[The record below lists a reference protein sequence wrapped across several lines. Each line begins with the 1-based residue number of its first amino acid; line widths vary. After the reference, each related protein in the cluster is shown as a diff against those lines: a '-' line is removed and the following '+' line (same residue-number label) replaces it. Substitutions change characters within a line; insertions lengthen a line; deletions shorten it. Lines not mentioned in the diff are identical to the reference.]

1 MYDYRNDLMTI
12 IQNIGAS
19 PAELAQGRTILQAA
33 LNLINALPTDK
44 TSRPTHRRNHQPPA
58 HQFQI
63 KRHETAPRRTPVAPP
78 ASQAPAKSAEVAK
91 PKAALAPAVP
101 NGQPTP
107 ASATTVKPA
116 PALVISQP
124 TAPLP
129 PLNGDQYAALN
140 KLKGLAQELTGFIN
154 QTNTA
159 VPAFVNLTKR
169 LAKLEADLSEADQ
182 TALASRL
189 TPVKQLLAQAQ
200 AVMAPRLPKPAP
212 KSTPQPKPKPTP
224 AKAAKPVPSANPM
237 AAALAKEDVKKVPA
251 PFNSQKG
258 QYVVQRELTGA
269 QLLTDSGQTAGH
281 ISETIVRKFNL
292 VSGTIVKADIN
303 PTDIFV
309 HKTLRQ
315 IDHLGDLKF
324 DDAQQIQTFD
334 FGVVN
339 KHKRHLRV
347 TFNSNNEPLLV
358 NGKKYA
364 FLLDEDN
371 LQATNGSIV
380 ELAWYTND
388 PDSMRIRWTYPTT
401 AEKTAAK
408 QPAKKS
414 PKAPTKLSAPTEKRY
429 PGIDL
434 SGQTVA
440 VLVGNRQ
447 EHEDYEATIRLYG
460 GEPTVIDGFKTQKSY
475 LKSKLRGADLVIL
488 VKSKAHHGT
497 SKAVVDFQNQLG
509 YNFAVANT
517 LSMGQFEDA
526 LYRAANGFPADTA
539 SFANQDLT
547 DQIGAAL
554 DKVKK

>member
-33 LNLINALPTDK
+33 LNLINALPVDR

-63 KRHETAPRRTPVAPP
+63 KRRTPVTPP
-78 ASQAPAKSAEVAK
+78 ASQAPAKSAVVAK

-101 NGQPTP
+101 NTQPTP

-116 PALVISQP
+116 PAQASQP

-182 TALASRL
+182 AALASRL
-189 TPVKQLLAQAQ
+189 TPVKQLLTQAQ
-200 AVMAPRLPKPAP
+200 AVMAPRLPKPTP
-212 KSTPQPKPKPTP
+212 KPAPQPKPKPTP
-224 AKAAKPVPSANPM
+224 AKATKPVPSANPM

-269 QLLTDSGQTAGH
+269 QLLTDSGQAAGH

-408 QPAKKS
+408 QAAKKRAK
-414 PKAPTKLSAPTEKRY
+414 PATTLSVPTEKRY

>member
-33 LNLINALPTDK
+33 LNLINALPVDR

-101 NGQPTP
+101 SGQPTP

-116 PALVISQP
+116 PTPVTSQP

-200 AVMAPRLPKPAP
+200 AVMAPRLPKPAHKP
-212 KSTPQPKPKPTP
+212 APQPKPKPSP

-258 QYVVQRELTGA
+258 QYVVQRELNGA
-269 QLLTDSGQTAGH
+269 QLLTDSGQAAGH

-309 HKTLRQ
+309 HKALRQ

-401 AEKTAAK
+401 AEKTTAKQAAK
-408 QPAKKS
+408 KRAKPA
-414 PKAPTKLSAPTEKRY
+414 TTLSVPTEKRY

>member
-44 TSRPTHRRNHQPPA
+44 TSRPTHRCNHQPPA

-116 PALVISQP
+116 PAPVTSQP

-212 KSTPQPKPKPTP
+212 KPAPQPKPKPTP
-224 AKAAKPVPSANPM
+224 TKAAKPVPSANPM
-237 AAALAKEDVKKVPA
+237 AVALAKEDVKKVPA

-269 QLLTDSGQTAGH
+269 QLLTDSGQAAGH

-309 HKTLRQ
+309 HKALRQ
-315 IDHLGDLKF
+315 IDRLGDLKF

-401 AEKTAAK
+401 PEKTAAK

-414 PKAPTKLSAPTEKRY
+414 SNAPAKLSAPTEKRY

>member
-1 MYDYRNDLMTI
+1 
-12 IQNIGAS
+12 
-19 PAELAQGRTILQAA
+19 
-33 LNLINALPTDK
+33 
-44 TSRPTHRRNHQPPA
+44 
-58 HQFQI
+58 
-63 KRHETAPRRTPVAPP
+63 
-78 ASQAPAKSAEVAK
+78 
-91 PKAALAPAVP
+91 
-101 NGQPTP
+101 
-107 ASATTVKPA
+107 
-116 PALVISQP
+116 
-124 TAPLP
+124 
-129 PLNGDQYAALN
+129 
-140 KLKGLAQELTGFIN
+140 
-154 QTNTA
+154 NTA

-212 KSTPQPKPKPTP
+212 KPAPQPKPKPTP
-224 AKAAKPVPSANPM
+224 AKATKPVPSANPM

-269 QLLTDSGQTAGH
+269 QLLTDSGQAAGH

-364 FLLDEDN
+364 FL
-371 LQATNGSIV
+371 
-380 ELAWYTND
+380 
-388 PDSMRIRWTYPTT
+388 
-401 AEKTAAK
+401 
-408 QPAKKS
+408 
-414 PKAPTKLSAPTEKRY
+414 
-429 PGIDL
+429 
-434 SGQTVA
+434 
-440 VLVGNRQ
+440 
-447 EHEDYEATIRLYG
+447 
-460 GEPTVIDGFKTQKSY
+460 
-475 LKSKLRGADLVIL
+475 
-488 VKSKAHHGT
+488 
-497 SKAVVDFQNQLG
+497 
-509 YNFAVANT
+509 
-517 LSMGQFEDA
+517 
-526 LYRAANGFPADTA
+526 
-539 SFANQDLT
+539 
-547 DQIGAAL
+547 
-554 DKVKK
+554 

>member
-33 LNLINALPTDK
+33 LNLINALPVDK

-63 KRHETAPRRTPVAPP
+63 KRHETVPRRTPVAPP

-101 NGQPTP
+101 SGQPTP

-116 PALVISQP
+116 PTPVTSQP

-212 KSTPQPKPKPTP
+212 KPAPQPKPKPTP
-224 AKAAKPVPSANPM
+224 TKAAKPAPSANPM
-237 AAALAKEDVKKVPA
+237 AAAMAKEDVKKAPA

-269 QLLTDSGQTAGH
+269 QLLTDSGQAAGH

-303 PTDIFV
+303 PTAIFI
-309 HKTLRQ
+309 HKALRQ

-408 QPAKKS
+408 QAAKKRAK
-414 PKAPTKLSAPTEKRY
+414 PATTLSVPTEKRY

>member
-33 LNLINALPTDK
+33 LNLINALPVDK

-63 KRHETAPRRTPVAPP
+63 KRHETVPRRTPVAPP

-101 NGQPTP
+101 SGQPTP

-116 PALVISQP
+116 PTPVTSQP

-212 KSTPQPKPKPTP
+212 QPKPKPTP

-269 QLLTDSGQTAGH
+269 QLLTDSGQAAGH

-303 PTDIFV
+303 PTAIFI
-309 HKTLRQ
+309 HKALRQ

-414 PKAPTKLSAPTEKRY
+414 PKAPAKLSAPTEKRY

>member
-101 NGQPTP
+101 NTQPTP

-116 PALVISQP
+116 PAQASQP

-189 TPVKQLLAQAQ
+189 TPVKQLLTQAQ

-212 KSTPQPKPKPTP
+212 KPAPQPKPKPSP

-237 AAALAKEDVKKVPA
+237 AAALAKEDVKKAPA

-269 QLLTDSGQTAGH
+269 QLLTDSGQAAGH

-309 HKTLRQ
+309 HKALRQ

-408 QPAKKS
+408 QAAKKRAK
-414 PKAPTKLSAPTEKRY
+414 PATTLSVPTEKRY

-539 SFANQDLT
+539 SFTNQDLT

>member
-33 LNLINALPTDK
+33 LNLINALPVDR

-116 PALVISQP
+116 PAPVISQP

-182 TALASRL
+182 TALSSRL
-189 TPVKQLLAQAQ
+189 TPVKQLLTQAQ

-212 KSTPQPKPKPTP
+212 KPKPTP
-224 AKAAKPVPSANPM
+224 AKATKPVPSANPM

-269 QLLTDSGQTAGH
+269 QLLTDSGQAAGH

-309 HKTLRQ
+309 HKALRQ

-408 QPAKKS
+408 QAAKKRAK
-414 PKAPTKLSAPTEKRY
+414 PATTLSVPTEKRY

-554 DKVKK
+554 DKVRQ

>member
-33 LNLINALPTDK
+33 LNLINALPVDR
-44 TSRPTHRRNHQPPA
+44 TSRPTHWRNHQPPA

-116 PALVISQP
+116 PAPVISQP

-212 KSTPQPKPKPTP
+212 QPKPKPTP

-269 QLLTDSGQTAGH
+269 QLLTDSGQAAGH

-309 HKTLRQ
+309 HKALRQ

-414 PKAPTKLSAPTEKRY
+414 SNAPAKLSAPTEKRY

>member
-63 KRHETAPRRTPVAPP
+63 KRHETVPRRTPVAPP

-101 NGQPTP
+101 SGQPTP

-116 PALVISQP
+116 PTPVTSQP

-212 KSTPQPKPKPTP
+212 QPKPKPSP

-237 AAALAKEDVKKVPA
+237 AAALAKEDVKKAPA

-269 QLLTDSGQTAGH
+269 QLLTDSGQAAGH

-309 HKTLRQ
+309 HKALRQ

-408 QPAKKS
+408 QAAKKRAK
-414 PKAPTKLSAPTEKRY
+414 PATTLSVPTEKRY

>member
-33 LNLINALPTDK
+33 LNLINALPVDR

-78 ASQAPAKSAEVAK
+78 ASQAPAKSTEVAK
-91 PKAALAPAVP
+91 PKATLAPAVP

-116 PALVISQP
+116 PAPVISQP

-189 TPVKQLLAQAQ
+189 TPVKQLLTQAQ

-212 KSTPQPKPKPTP
+212 QPKPKPTP
-224 AKAAKPVPSANPM
+224 AKATKPVPSANPM

-269 QLLTDSGQTAGH
+269 QLLTDSGQAAGH

-309 HKTLRQ
+309 HKALRQ

-414 PKAPTKLSAPTEKRY
+414 SNAPAKLSAPTEKRY

>member
-33 LNLINALPTDK
+33 LNLINALPVDR

-63 KRHETAPRRTPVAPP
+63 KRHETAPRRTSVAPP

-101 NGQPTP
+101 NTQPTP

-116 PALVISQP
+116 PAQASQP

-189 TPVKQLLAQAQ
+189 TPVKQLLTQAQ

-212 KSTPQPKPKPTP
+212 KPAPQPKPKPSP

-237 AAALAKEDVKKVPA
+237 AAALAKEDVKKAPA

-269 QLLTDSGQTAGH
+269 QLLTDSGQAAGH

-309 HKTLRQ
+309 HKALRQ

-408 QPAKKS
+408 QAAKKRAK
-414 PKAPTKLSAPTEKRY
+414 PATTLSVPTEKRY

>member
-33 LNLINALPTDK
+33 LNLINALPVDR

-101 NGQPTP
+101 SGQPTP

-116 PALVISQP
+116 PTPVTSQP

-189 TPVKQLLAQAQ
+189 TPVKQLLTQAQ

-212 KSTPQPKPKPTP
+212 KPAPQPKPKPTP
-224 AKAAKPVPSANPM
+224 AKATKPVPSANPM

-258 QYVVQRELTGA
+258 QYVVQRELNGA
-269 QLLTDSGQTAGH
+269 QLLTDSGQAAGH

-414 PKAPTKLSAPTEKRY
+414 PNAPAKLSAPTEKRY

>member
-33 LNLINALPTDK
+33 LNLINALPVDR

-116 PALVISQP
+116 PAPVISQP

-212 KSTPQPKPKPTP
+212 KPAPQPKPKPSP

-237 AAALAKEDVKKVPA
+237 AAALAKEDVKKAPA

-269 QLLTDSGQTAGH
+269 QLLTDSGQAAGH

-309 HKTLRQ
+309 HKALRQ

-347 TFNSNNEPLLV
+347 TFNSNNEPLSV

-414 PKAPTKLSAPTEKRY
+414 SNAPAKLSAPTEKRY

>member
-1 MYDYRNDLMTI
+1 M
-12 IQNIGAS
+12 
-19 PAELAQGRTILQAA
+19 
-33 LNLINALPTDK
+33 
-44 TSRPTHRRNHQPPA
+44 
-58 HQFQI
+58 
-63 KRHETAPRRTPVAPP
+63 
-78 ASQAPAKSAEVAK
+78 
-91 PKAALAPAVP
+91 
-101 NGQPTP
+101 NG
-107 ASATTVKPA
+107 
-116 PALVISQP
+116 
-124 TAPLP
+124 
-129 PLNGDQYAALN
+129 NQYAALN

-189 TPVKQLLAQAQ
+189 TPVKQLLTQAQ

-212 KSTPQPKPKPTP
+212 KPAPQPKPKPTP
-224 AKAAKPVPSANPM
+224 AKATKPVPSANPM

-269 QLLTDSGQTAGH
+269 QLLTDSGQAAGH

-309 HKTLRQ
+309 HKALRQ

-408 QPAKKS
+408 QAAKKRAK
-414 PKAPTKLSAPTEKRY
+414 PATTLSVPTEKRY

>member
-101 NGQPTP
+101 SGQPTP

-116 PALVISQP
+116 PTPVTSQP

-212 KSTPQPKPKPTP
+212 KPAPQPKPKPSP

-237 AAALAKEDVKKVPA
+237 AAALAKEDVKKAPA

-269 QLLTDSGQTAGH
+269 QLLTDSGQAAGH

-309 HKTLRQ
+309 HKALRQ

-347 TFNSNNEPLLV
+347 TFNSNNEPLSV

-414 PKAPTKLSAPTEKRY
+414 SNAPAKLSAPTEKRY

>member
-19 PAELAQGRTILQAA
+19 PAELAQGRAILQAA

-101 NGQPTP
+101 NTQPTP

-116 PALVISQP
+116 PAQASQP

-189 TPVKQLLAQAQ
+189 TPVKQLLTQAQ

-212 KSTPQPKPKPTP
+212 KPAPQPKLKPSP

-237 AAALAKEDVKKVPA
+237 AAALAKEDVKKAPA

-269 QLLTDSGQTAGH
+269 QLLTDSGQAAGH

-309 HKTLRQ
+309 HKALRQ

-408 QPAKKS
+408 QAAKKRAK
-414 PKAPTKLSAPTEKRY
+414 PATTLSVPTEKRY

>member
-101 NGQPTP
+101 SGQPTP

-116 PALVISQP
+116 PTPVTSQP

-212 KSTPQPKPKPTP
+212 QPKPKPSP

-237 AAALAKEDVKKVPA
+237 AAALAKEDVKKAPA

-269 QLLTDSGQTAGH
+269 QLLTDSGQAAGH

-309 HKTLRQ
+309 HKALRQ

-347 TFNSNNEPLLV
+347 TFNSNNEPLSV

-414 PKAPTKLSAPTEKRY
+414 SNAPAKLSAPTEKRY

-539 SFANQDLT
+539 SFANQDLA

-554 DKVKK
+554 DNVKQ

>member
-33 LNLINALPTDK
+33 LNLINALPVDR

-116 PALVISQP
+116 PAPVISQP

-212 KSTPQPKPKPTP
+212 QPKPKPTP

-269 QLLTDSGQTAGH
+269 QLLTDSGQAAGH

-414 PKAPTKLSAPTEKRY
+414 SNAPAKLSAPTEKRY

>member
-33 LNLINALPTDK
+33 LNLINALPVDR

-101 NGQPTP
+101 NTQPTP

-116 PALVISQP
+116 PAQASQP

-189 TPVKQLLAQAQ
+189 TPVKQLLTQAQ

-212 KSTPQPKPKPTP
+212 KPAPQPKLKPSP

-237 AAALAKEDVKKVPA
+237 AAALAKEDVKKAPA

-269 QLLTDSGQTAGH
+269 QLLTDSGQAAGH

-309 HKTLRQ
+309 HKALRQ

-408 QPAKKS
+408 QAAKKRAK
-414 PKAPTKLSAPTEKRY
+414 PATTLSVPTEKRY

>member
-33 LNLINALPTDK
+33 LNLINALPVDR

-116 PALVISQP
+116 PAPVISQP

-212 KSTPQPKPKPTP
+212 KPKPTP

-269 QLLTDSGQTAGH
+269 QLLTDSGQAAGH

-408 QPAKKS
+408 QAAKKRAK
-414 PKAPTKLSAPTEKRY
+414 PATTLSVPTEKRY

>member
-19 PAELAQGRTILQAA
+19 PAELAQGRAILQAA

-101 NGQPTP
+101 NTQPTP

-116 PALVISQP
+116 PAQASQP

-129 PLNGDQYAALN
+129 PLNGNQYAALN

-212 KSTPQPKPKPTP
+212 KPAPQPKPKPTP

-237 AAALAKEDVKKVPA
+237 AAALTKEDVKKAPA

-269 QLLTDSGQTAGH
+269 QLLTDSGQAAGH

-309 HKTLRQ
+309 HKALRQ

>member
-101 NGQPTP
+101 NTQPTP

-116 PALVISQP
+116 PAQASQP

-129 PLNGDQYAALN
+129 PLNGNQYAALN

-269 QLLTDSGQTAGH
+269 QLLTDSGQAAGH

-309 HKTLRQ
+309 HKALRQ

-408 QPAKKS
+408 QAAKKRAK
-414 PKAPTKLSAPTEKRY
+414 PATTLSVPTEKRY